1 MDRAIG
7 VVLLLIVV
15 LLVLTACTRHA
26 GQDRVITV
34 PVPVETA
41 PVPPPELLTAEPP
54 PPTLRFV
61 APAHPQASSALTPAG
76 ERDLRD
82 LLLGGGVDC
91 GEGFAVR
98 RVLPRAADEELLRL
112 V

>member
-82 LLLGGGVDC
+82 WVERL
-91 GEGFAVR
+91 R
-98 RVLPRAADEELLRL
+98 RKLRAWERWAEQPVIPAAEAAP
-112 V
+112 